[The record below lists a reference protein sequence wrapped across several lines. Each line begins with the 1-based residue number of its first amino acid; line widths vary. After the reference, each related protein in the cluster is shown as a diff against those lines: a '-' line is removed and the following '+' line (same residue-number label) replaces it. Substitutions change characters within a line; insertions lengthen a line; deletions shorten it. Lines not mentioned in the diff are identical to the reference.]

1 MWWKIKQ
8 LYADQNM
15 LALRSP
21 VSKRMFLSDFSFA
34 NILHKSCAFCSRL
47 KTPTL
52 PLPWK
57 VYSSINQIS
66 IQRFSENIRYVNS
79 ALLNFQFKIVRGK
92 TKLRKTT

>member
-47 KTPTL
+47 KTPT
-52 PLPWK
+52 PL
-57 VYSSINQIS
+57 S
-66 IQRFSENIRYVNS
+66 
-79 ALLNFQFKIVRGK
+79 LGK
-92 TKLRKTT
+92 FILVLIKYPFNVSRKTYTDSTHSQKHTIC